1 MSPHWCSHRLVT
13 RLLTSPSRVSLSA
26 ILVRSRVNDGA
37 SELRNGTGEAL
48 QVPGG
53 QTAALHTSSRKN
65 FHGKKVP
72 AFVRAFS
79 CHPPHPHPFFRHY
92 CYLSPA
98 PAEARS
104 GRAKSAPC
112 RIRVARAGAD
122 ERERVFVAVVRL
134 GRTRGVGCEFRL
146 HDFAE

>member
-79 CHPPHPHPFFRHY
+79 CHPPHPFFRHY

>member
-53 QTAALHTSSRKN
+53 QTAALHTSSRKD
-65 FHGKKVP
+65 FHGKKVA

-79 CHPPHPHPFFRHY
+79 CHPPHPFFRHY